1 MEIETLADMTRR
13 QAQLRPDRVAWEF
26 AGRETSFGQFH
37 ERSNQVA
44 NGLAAAGIGPGQRV
58 AQIGKNSDLF
68 FEIFFGASKT
78 RGALVPVNWRLAP
91 PEISFI
97 INDAQAK
104 VLFVDQDFYE
114 VVEGIQGELTTIRE
128 IIALDGGH
136 TEWPSY
142 KDWLAGQSSG
152 EPNSAPEPG
161 DTAVQ
166 MYTSGTTGH
175 PKGTETT
182 HENLFWQVHEGAK
195 ELGTWSDD
203 DVTQVVLP
211 LFHIGGTAWGLMAF
225 FSGARA
231 IIIGEVDPPEIL
243 ASIPRDG
250 ITKVLYVP
258 AVVLFLLQVPGVEK
272 TDFSSLE
279 LIVYGA
285 APMPLELLEKA
296 MPVFGCDFAQV
307 YGLTE
312 TTGAV
317 TFLPPAEHVSQS
329 PRLKSCGKPYS
340 CVELRI
346 VGPDGQ
352 ELPIGEIGEVATRS
366 VLNMKGYWNLPE
378 DTARAVRGDWFHTGD
393 AGYVDDEGYLY
404 IHDRVKDM
412 IISGGENVYPAEVE
426 NVLHQHPE
434 VADAAVIGVPDERW
448 GEAVKAIIVKAPEAE
463 LTSEELIAFS
473 RERIAHFKAPK
484 SVDFT
489 AELPRNH
496 SGKIL
501 KRELR
506 EPYWAGRD
514 KQVV

>member
-13 QAQLRPDRVAWEF
+13 QALERPDRVAWKFE
-26 AGRETSFGQFH
+26 GRETTFGRFH

-44 NGLAAAGIGPGQRV
+44 NGLAAAGIGAGQRV

-68 FEIFFGASKT
+68 FEIFFGTSKT
-78 RGALVPVNWRLAP
+78 RGALVPVNWRLAA
-91 PEISFI
+91 PEISYI
-97 INDAQAK
+97 INDARAE
-104 VLFVDQDFYE
+104 VLFVGSDFYD
-114 VVEGIQGELTTIRE
+114 VVAGLGPELATIRE

-136 TEWPSY
+136 PEWPAY
-142 KDWLAGQSSG
+142 EDWLGSQSGG
-152 EPNSAPEPG
+152 EPNSVPEPG

-182 HENLFWQVHEGAK
+182 HENLFWQVHEGAN
-195 ELGTWSDD
+195 ELGTWNDQ
-203 DVTQVVLP
+203 DVTQVVMP
-211 LFHIGGTAWGLMAF
+211 QFHIAGTAWGLMGF
-225 FSGARA
+225 FAGAQG
-231 IIIGEVDPPEIL
+231 IIMAEVDPPAIL
-243 ASIPRDG
+243 ASLPRDG
-250 ITKVLYVP
+250 VTKVLYVP
-258 AVVLFLLQVPGVEK
+258 AVVLFLLQVPGIEK

-296 MPVFGCDFAQV
+296 MTVFGCDFAQV

-317 TFLPPAEHVSQS
+317 TFLPPDEHISRS

-346 VGPDGQ
+346 VGEDGQ
-352 ELPIGEIGEVATRS
+352 ELPVGEIGEVATRT
-366 VLNMKGYWNLPE
+366 VLNMKGYWNLPD

-412 IISGGENVYPAEVE
+412 VISGGENVYPAEVE
-426 NVLHQHPE
+426 NVLHQHPA

-448 GEAVKAIIVKAPEAE
+448 GEAVKAIIVKEPAAE
-463 LTSEELIAFS
+463 LTTEELIAFT
-473 RERIAHFKAPK
+473 RERIAHYKAPK
-484 SVDFT
+484 SVDFV
-489 AELPRNH
+489 AELPRNP

-506 EPYWAGRD
+506 EPYWAD
-514 KQVV
+514 HEKQVI